1 MSGTASSIGDLEV
14 RSRAVPPTPSVS
26 RMMSAGPSAQL
37 DQFKD
42 AELLR
47 QGKVNVIALDAVVA
61 RLGDRWEHRRAQ
73 VHDHVERTLQKHLG
87 AQGYFLRV
95 SDTDFLICQPELGRF
110 SAQAA
115 CLRYLREILHHFMG
129 DSAEADNCL
138 HQVTKLDGAEMKAEK
153 VDAGLVERE
162 ELVEQ
167 AEMASA
173 AKAGADRA
181 KTMDRW
187 SPFVASDGRELR
199 VSCTLEPVF
208 ELKNFG
214 RIGFRM
220 ARRVLVVGTN
230 EEVPAATVSNLSR
243 SDILRID
250 LATIAR
256 GMDRL
261 QSDNAEE
268 RHPSLIVPVS
278 FINLSNQQS
287 RAQIVSLLK
296 EASALVKQGVICEV
310 CDIEGVPQGAMLSA
324 ISLIR
329 PFSLFVVGRLSAT
342 PPQSA
347 VIAQLKGAGLQA
359 LSLEC
364 PRDLAEP
371 EFMSWAK
378 ATIESAKR
386 VCKSVLVYRTDSARG
401 AGMAG
406 LLGATHA
413 SVRN

>member
-1 MSGTASSIGDLEV
+1 
-14 RSRAVPPTPSVS
+14 
-26 RMMSAGPSAQL
+26 
-37 DQFKD
+37 
-42 AELLR
+42 
-47 QGKVNVIALDAVVA
+47 
-61 RLGDRWEHRRAQ
+61 
-73 VHDHVERTLQKHLG
+73 
-87 AQGYFLRV
+87 
-95 SDTDFLICQPELGRF
+95 
-110 SAQAA
+110 
-115 CLRYLREILHHFMG
+115 
-129 DSAEADNCL
+129 
-138 HQVTKLDGAEMKAEK
+138 
-153 VDAGLVERE
+153 
-162 ELVEQ
+162 
-167 AEMASA
+167 
-173 AKAGADRA
+173 
-181 KTMDRW
+181 
-187 SPFVASDGRELR
+187 
-199 VSCTLEPVF
+199 
-208 ELKNFG
+208 
-214 RIGFRM
+214 
-220 ARRVLVVGTN
+220 VLVVGTN